1 MWGLLKDT
9 MQETTGLTRDALHI
23 HIGLLIMV
31 GAAWFL
37 GITRWLI
44 LAWLLVVA
52 AALGNELLDAR
63 AALVRDLRPD
73 ISDAVTDIF
82 NTVIWPTVFLVF
94 AKLRHWR

>member
-37 GITRWLI
+37 GFTRWLI

>member
-37 GITRWLI
+37 GFSRWLI

-52 AALGNELLDAR
+52 AAVGNELLDAR
-63 AALVRDLRPD
+63 AALLRDVRPD

-82 NTVIWPTVFLVF
+82 NTVIWPTVFLVA
-94 AKLRHWR
+94 AKLRKWR

>member
-37 GITRWLI
+37 GFSRWLI

-52 AALGNELLDAR
+52 AAVGNELLDAR
-63 AALVRDLRPD
+63 AALLRDVRPD
-73 ISDAVTDIF
+73 ISDAVTDVF
-82 NTVIWPTVFLVF
+82 NTVIWPTVFLVA
-94 AKLRHWR
+94 AKLRKWR